1 MSAATN
7 YLENEVLDHILGE
20 GNRNFASPSTLYI
33 GLFTAVA
40 DGEAGT
46 VTEVSGNAYART
58 AVNFNV
64 ASGGSST
71 NDGAVTFPTASG
83 GNWGTITHAG
93 VYDASSGGNLL
104 FYGALS
110 VSKTVT
116 DGDTFQIADEQ
127 LTISLA

>member
-20 GNRNFASPSTLYI
+20 GARDFTSPATLYI

-40 DGEAGT
+40 DGEAGS

-58 AVNFNV
+58 AVNFNA
-64 ASGGSST
+64 ASGGSAT
-71 NDGAVTFPTASG
+71 NNGAVTFPTASG

-93 VYDASSGGNLL
+93 VYDASTSGNLL
-104 FYGALS
+104 FYGALT
-110 VSKTVT
+110 VEKTVT
-116 DGDTFQIADEQ
+116 DGDTFQIADTQ

>member
-20 GNRNFASPSTLYI
+20 GARDFTSPATLYI

-40 DGEAGT
+40 DGEAGS
-46 VTEVSGNAYART
+46 VTEVSGNGYART
-58 AVNFNV
+58 AVNFNA

-71 NDGAVTFPTASG
+71 NNGAVTFPTASG

-93 VYDASSGGNLL
+93 VYDASTAGNLL
-104 FYGALS
+104 FYGALT
-110 VSKTVT
+110 VNKTVT
-116 DGDTFQIADEQ
+116 DGDTFQIADTQ

>member
-20 GNRNFASPSTLYI
+20 GARDFTSPATLYI

-40 DGEAGT
+40 DGEAGS
-46 VTEVSGNAYART
+46 VTEVSGNGYART
-58 AVNFNV
+58 AVNFNA

-71 NDGAVTFPTASG
+71 NNGAVTFPTASG

-93 VYDASSGGNLL
+93 VYDASSSGNLL
-104 FYGALS
+104 FYGALT
-110 VSKTVT
+110 VNKTVT
-116 DGDTFQIADEQ
+116 DGDTFQIADTQ